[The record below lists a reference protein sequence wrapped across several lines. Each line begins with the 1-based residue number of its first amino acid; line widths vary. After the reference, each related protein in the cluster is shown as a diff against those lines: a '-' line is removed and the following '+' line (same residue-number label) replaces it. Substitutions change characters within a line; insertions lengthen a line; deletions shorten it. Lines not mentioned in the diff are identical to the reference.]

1 MVSFMLA
8 PLSIAP
14 DIPDAELARLIAG
27 ADHLAVAAES
37 ALFRRY
43 APRVE
48 LYGLRHLKSH
58 AAAQD
63 LTQQVMVR
71 VLEAIRAGR
80 VEDPARLSS
89 FIFGT
94 CRNVTWDMR
103 RSDER
108 QRKIEREAE
117 RLSADVAPPEHSE
130 RDIERLFGCLT
141 ALPER
146 ESTVLRMS
154 YFDDRSSEEIAS
166 RLELAAGNVRV
177 IRHRAL
183 AKLQTC
189 MERKEAS

>member
-1 MVSFMLA
+1 MLA
-8 PLSIAP
+8 PLSMAP
-14 DIPDAELARLIAG
+14 DVTDAELARLIAG
-27 ADHLAVAAES
+27 SEDSAVAAES

-94 CRNVTWDMR
+94 CRNVTWDMH

-108 QRKIEREAE
+108 QRKIERETE
-117 RLSADVAPPEHSE
+117 RLSADVAPPEHSD

-141 ALPER
+141 KLPER

>member
-1 MVSFMLA
+1 MLA
-8 PLSIAP
+8 PLSMAP
-14 DIPDAELARLIAG
+14 DVTDAELARLIADG
-27 ADHLAVAAES
+27 DPMAVAAES

-48 LYGLRHLKSH
+48 LYGLRHLKGH

-63 LTQQVMVR
+63 LTQQVMSR
-71 VLEAIRAGR
+71 VLEALRAGR

-117 RLSADVAPPEHSE
+117 RLSADVPPPAYSE

-146 ESTVLRMS
+146 ELTVLRMS
-154 YFDDRSSEEIAS
+154 FFEDRSSEEIAS

-183 AKLQTC
+183 AKMQTC